1 MHEGI
6 TVARLCVHRALQG
19 QLPDGVLVSI
29 DTFRAEVARATVEAG
44 AHMVNDV
51 TGGTGALERDMHAT
65 VAALGV
71 PYCLMHMRGTPQT
84 MDAHAKY
91 DDVVAEVA
99 AELRTGAT
107 AAWRAGVCPWSV
119 VLDPGLG
126 FAKNAQQSVT
136 LLRNLWRLRSLVG
149 GPWARQPLLVG
160 PSRKRFLGELTGR
173 AAADRDMAT
182 AAACALS
189 VQHGAN
195 VLRAHNPACVVDAAR
210 VADALVAWY

>member
-1 MHEGI
+1 M
-6 TVARLCVHRALQG
+6 L
-19 QLPDGVLVSI
+19 SI
-29 DTFRAEVARATVEAG
+29 DTFSADVARAAVEAG

-51 TGGTGALERDMHAT
+51 TGGAIGALEANMHGT
-65 VAALGV
+65 VASLGV
-71 PYCLMHMRGTPQT
+71 PYCLTHMRGTPQT
-84 MDAHAKY
+84 MHECATY
-91 DDVVAEVA
+91 GDVVAEVA
-99 AELRTGAT
+99 DELRAT
-107 AAWRAGVCPWSV
+107 AQRAFRAGVCPWSI

-126 FAKNAQQSVT
+126 FAKDGKHNVE
-136 LLRNLWRLRSLVG
+136 LVRNLWRLREHVG

-195 VLRAHNPACVVDAAR
+195 VLRAHHAAGVVDAAR
-210 VADALVAWY
+210 VADALASWGY